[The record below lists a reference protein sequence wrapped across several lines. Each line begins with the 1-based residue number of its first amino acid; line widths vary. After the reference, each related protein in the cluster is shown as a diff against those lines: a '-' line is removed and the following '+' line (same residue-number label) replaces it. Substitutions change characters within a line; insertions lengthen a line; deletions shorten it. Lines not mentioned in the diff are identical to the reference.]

1 MQRELYK
8 TIEDFLQDPSFRRWV
23 QEGIDDDGWE
33 EWMKQTSDNIGI
45 AGEAQLVLLAMG
57 SRESV
62 VSETET
68 EKALQETWQKI
79 GSSGRAVRT
88 IVPRQSRWMFAAAA
102 VLLLGIGLGWHFMK
116 QPAMLKPVS
125 EKKIPADNM
134 VVRRNATKSAM
145 LIMLEDG
152 SSVIL
157 QPGSQ
162 LNYPAVFQ
170 KNERK
175 VSLTGEAF
183 FEISKNPSRPFFVYA
198 NEIVTRVVG
207 TSFRI
212 KAYSNQPAVEVIV
225 RTGQVNV
232 STMQSATSQSPQEI
246 ALHPNESIRFVRND
260 ATFEKPVIA
269 APSVT
274 VPIEQLQFD
283 FEDTPVSK
291 ILETI
296 GLAYSLKID
305 YPKEV
310 LKDCYLSTSL
320 SDLPLQQKLKIICES
335 TGGET
340 RYELRG
346 EQITIFSNGCN

>member
-1 MQRELYK
+1 MQREFYK
-8 TIEDFLQDPSFRRWV
+8 TIEDFLQDPSFRRWTL
-23 QEGIDDDGWE
+23 EGVDDDGWG
-33 EWMKQTSDNIGI
+33 EWMKQTTDNIGI
-45 AGEAQLVLLAMG
+45 AREAQLVLLAMG
-57 SRESV
+57 FRESA

-68 EKALQETWQKI
+68 EMALQETWQKI
-79 GSSGRAVRT
+79 GSSGRAVRP
-88 IVPRQSRWMFAAAA
+88 IVPRQSRWVLAAAA
-102 VLLLGIGLGWHFMK
+102 ILLLGLGLGWHFMK
-116 QPAMLKPVS
+116 QPVVLKTVS
-125 EKKIPADNM
+125 EKAPANDM
-134 VVRRNATKSAM
+134 VVRHNATRSAM

-225 RTGQVNV
+225 RTGQVKV
-232 STMQSATSQSPQEI
+232 STMQSAASQSPQEI

-269 APSVT
+269 APSIT

-296 GLAYSLKID
+296 SLAYGLKIN

-335 TGGET
+335 TGGKT
-340 RYELRG
+340 RYELQG

>member
-1 MQRELYK
+1 MQREFYQ
-8 TIEDFLQDPSFRRWV
+8 TIEEFLQDPSFRRWV
-23 QEGIDDDGWE
+23 QEGIDNDGWAD
-33 EWMKQTSDNIGI
+33 WMKQVSNSTSL
-45 AGEAQLVLLAMG
+45 AREAQLVLLAMG
-57 SRESV
+57 FREPV
-62 VSETET
+62 ISETET
-68 EKALQETWQKI
+68 ENALRGTWQKI
-79 GSSGRAVRT
+79 ESFRPEVRNLLSK
-88 IVPRQSRWMFAAAA
+88 RSRWILAAAA
-102 VLLLGIGLGWHFMK
+102 VLLLGIGLGWHLTQPPVMMK
-116 QPAMLKPVS
+116 TVS
-125 EKKIPADNM
+125 EKIPENNR
-134 VVRRNATKSAM
+134 VVRQNATKTAM

-162 LNYPAVFQ
+162 LTYPAAFD
-170 KNERK
+170 KSERK
-175 VSLTGEAF
+175 VSLNGEAF

-198 NEIVTRVVG
+198 YEIVTRVVG

-225 RTGQVNV
+225 RTGQVKV
-232 STMQSATSQSPQEI
+232 SARSAASESPQEI
-246 ALHPNESIRFVRND
+246 ALHSNESIRFVRND

-269 APSVT
+269 APSIT

-296 GLAYSLKID
+296 GLAYGLKIN
-305 YPKEV
+305 YPGEV

-320 SDLPLQQKLKIICES
+320 SDLPLQQKLKLVCES
-335 TGGET
+335 TGGDT